1 MPEETLVVFATVEDL
16 ALRTGTTYD
25 ASETDRINALLSDA
39 SVMLVERG
47 FDPAETDP
55 YRLAAAKTVV
65 CNMVARKLSS
75 DGLASSVQQQTLSA
89 GPYSETYTFANAGEA
104 LYVTRRELQSLKLI
118 GGFREIQA
126 HTWRDDHDR

>member
-1 MPEETLVVFATVEDL
+1 MTESLVVFATLEDL
-16 ALRTGTTYD
+16 ALRTGNTYE
-25 ASETDRINALLSDA
+25 ASEADRINALLSDA

-47 FDPAETDP
+47 FDPSETDP

-65 CNMVARKLSS
+65 CNMVARKLAS
-75 DGLASSVQQQTLSA
+75 DGASDVYSQQTMSA
-89 GPYSETYTFANAGEA
+89 GPYSQTYTYANAGEA

-126 HTWRDDHDR
+126 HTWKDEL

>member
-1 MPEETLVVFATVEDL
+1 MPDSLAVFATVEDL
-16 ALRTGTTYD
+16 ALRTGTTYE
-25 ASETDRINALLSDA
+25 ASETERITALLSDA

-55 YRLAAAKTVV
+55 YKLAAAKQVV

-75 DGLASSVQQQTLSA
+75 DGLVASVSQQTMSA

-104 LYVTRRELQSLKLI
+104 LYVTRRELQSLGLI
-118 GGFREIQA
+118 GGFREIQV

>member
-1 MPEETLVVFATVEDL
+1 MTESLVVFATLEDL
-16 ALRTGTTYD
+16 ALRTGNTYE

-47 FDPAETDP
+47 FDPSETNE

-75 DGLASSVQQQTLSA
+75 DGMSDTVSQQTMSA
-89 GPYSETYTFANAGEA
+89 GPYSQTYTYANAGEA
-104 LYVTRRELQSLKLI
+104 LYVTRRELQSLRLI

-126 HTWRDDHDR
+126 HTWKDEL

>member
-1 MPEETLVVFATVEDL
+1 MTESLVVFATLEDL
-16 ALRTGTTYD
+16 ALRTGNTYE

-47 FDPAETDP
+47 FDPSETNE

-75 DGLASSVQQQTLSA
+75 DGMSDVYSQQTMSA
-89 GPYSETYTFANAGEA
+89 GPYSQTYTYANAGEA
-104 LYVTRRELQSLKLI
+104 LYVTRRELQSLRLI

-126 HTWRDDHDR
+126 HTWKDEL

>member
-1 MPEETLVVFATVEDL
+1 MTESLVTFATLEDL
-16 ALRTGTTYD
+16 ALRTGNTYE

-47 FDPAETDP
+47 FDPSETNE

-65 CNMVARKLSS
+65 CNMVARKLAS
-75 DGLASSVQQQTLSA
+75 DGMSDIVSQQTMSA
-89 GPYSETYTFANAGEA
+89 GPYSQTYTYANAGEA
-104 LYVTRRELQSLKLI
+104 LYVTRRELQSLRLI

-126 HTWRDDHDR
+126 HTWKDEL

>member
-1 MPEETLVVFATVEDL
+1 MTESLVVFATLEDL
-16 ALRTGTTYD
+16 ALRTGNTYE

-47 FDPAETDP
+47 FDPSETNE

-65 CNMVARKLSS
+65 CNMVARKLAS
-75 DGLASSVQQQTLSA
+75 DGMSDIVSQQTMSA
-89 GPYSETYTFANAGEA
+89 GPYSQTYTYANAGEA
-104 LYVTRRELQSLKLI
+104 LYVTRRELQSLRLI

-126 HTWRDDHDR
+126 HTWKDEL